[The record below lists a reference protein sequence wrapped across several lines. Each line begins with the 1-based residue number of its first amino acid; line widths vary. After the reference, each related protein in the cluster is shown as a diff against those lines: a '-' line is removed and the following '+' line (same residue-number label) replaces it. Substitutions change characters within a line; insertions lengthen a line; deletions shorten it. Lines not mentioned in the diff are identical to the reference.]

1 MTRGAWLVRD
11 PLRARTIAVA
21 AILAAVV
28 TVHDGWTAQG
38 RSTPLLLRLLG
49 PF

>member
-1 MTRGAWLVRD
+1 VTRGAWLVRD
-11 PLRARTIAVA
+11 PLRART
-21 AILAAVV
+21 LAAAAVLVAIV
-28 TVHDGWTAQG
+28 TVHDGWTAEG